1 MIRKKEISVIEKV
14 DQAAESVHR
23 HLPAVTNKSK
33 EWLWKIFR
41 TVLLV
46 GISYVILYP
55 ILLKISIAFRGQEDM
70 FDQTIF
76 WFPKHVSFD
85 NFIYVMEKMDY
96 WGSLMNTL
104 FIAAMAAILQTISCA
119 LAGYGFARLK
129 FWGSSVLFVLVIFTI
144 IVPPQ
149 TIMVPTYLHYRYFD
163 LFGLVESLT
172 GKPELNLLNTQW
184 PFILSYL
191 TATGLKN
198 GLYIFIF
205 RQFFRSLPNE
215 LEEASLVDGAGPFK
229 TFRSVMLP
237 NAVPAIVTVVLFSF
251 VWQYS
256 DTYYVSMFLT
266 ESSVLSMQL
275 SALPGTLGLN
285 SSEPILNS
293 YRLNAGI
300 VLVIIPLII
309 FYLLLQKKF
318 VESVERSG
326 IVG

>member
-1 MIRKKEISVIEKV
+1 MIRKQEFSVTEKV
-14 DQAAESVHR
+14 EQAAESVHR
-23 HLPAVTNKSK
+23 HLPAVSNKSK

-85 NFIYVMEKMDY
+85 NFIYVMEKMNY

-129 FWGSSVLFVLVIFTI
+129 FWGSSVLFVMVIFTI

-163 LFGLVESLT
+163 LLGLVELLT

-215 LEEASLVDGAGPFK
+215 LEEASLVDGAGPFR

>member
-163 LFGLVESLT
+163 LLGLVELLT

-215 LEEASLVDGAGPFK
+215 LEEASLVDGAGPFR